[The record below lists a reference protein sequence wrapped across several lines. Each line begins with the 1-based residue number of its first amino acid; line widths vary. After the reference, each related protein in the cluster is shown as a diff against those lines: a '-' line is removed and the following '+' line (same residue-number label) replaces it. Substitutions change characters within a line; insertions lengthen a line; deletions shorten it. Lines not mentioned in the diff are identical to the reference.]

1 MLHEKTVVM
10 NNLIN
15 INIIVI
21 PAAILSNEKDK
32 KIPAKIIAGI
42 DDQL

>member
-1 MLHEKTVVM
+1 MLHEKTIMM

-21 PAAILSNEKDK
+21 PTAILSNEKDK
-32 KIPAKIIAGI
+32 KIPAMYIAGI

>member
-10 NNLIN
+10 NNLIK
-15 INIIVI
+15 IIIIVM

-32 KIPAKIIAGI
+32 KIPAMYIAGI
-42 DDQL
+42 GGQL